1 VGQAS
6 AAVVVDVHFAL
17 LEELADPGLQGEYQ
31 GLLAA
36 DEAQRLGAMKLPAR
50 RLEYLC
56 TRALCRTVLAAH
68 TGAAPTSLR
77 FGAGPHGKPEL
88 VGPRDLPPI
97 AFNLS
102 NTAGLVA
109 CAVVAPQGPEPVVE
123 LGVDVEAL
131 ARRSQLVPIAR
142 RFFAPAEV
150 ADLVALPEGDR
161 RRRFF
166 DYWTLKESYIK
177 ARGMGL
183 SLPLSRFFFQLA
195 PSGPPRID
203 FAPGFPDQPGR
214 WRFAQFAP
222 TADHLGAVG
231 VQTARPL
238 AVRLHHVVPLRSPSL
253 VNQSGD
259 LRGPGQTP

>member
-1 VGQAS
+1 VGDPG
-6 AAVVVDVHFAL
+6 AAVVVDVHYAL
-17 LEELADPGLQGEYQ
+17 LDELADPGLQGEYR

-36 DEAQRLGAMKLPAR
+36 DEQQRLDAMKLPAR

-68 TGAAPTSLR
+68 AGAAPTSLR
-77 FGAGPHGKPEL
+77 FGAGAHGKPQL
-88 VGPRDLPPI
+88 VGPRDLPPL

-109 CAVVAPQGPEPVVE
+109 CAVVAHGGLDPVVE
-123 LGVDVEAL
+123 VGLDVEAL

-142 RFFAPAEV
+142 RFFAPVEV
-150 ADLVALPEGDR
+150 ADLLALPEGDR

-166 DYWTLKESYIK
+166 DYWTLKEAYIK

-183 SLPLSRFFFQLA
+183 SLPLSRFFFGLA
-195 PSGPPRID
+195 VGAPPRID
-203 FAPGFPDQPGR
+203 FAPGFPDRPER
-214 WRFAQFAP
+214 WRFAQFEP
-222 TADHLGAVG
+222 TANHLGAVG

-238 AVRLHHVVPLRSPSL
+238 ALRLHHVVPLRSPSL
-253 VNQSGD
+253 VE
-259 LRGPGQTP
+259 